1 MAETKKKAVKAKSE
15 QTEATVGA
23 TSRGL
28 RKTQDGI
35 VVSSKMDKTVVVS
48 VVRQV
53 RHSTYGKFVRRTKK
67 FYAHD
72 ESNQC
77 GIGDRVRIVETR
89 PLSKLK
95 RWKLE
100 SVLKKAE

>member
-15 QTEATVGA
+15 QTEAAKETG
-23 TSRGL
+23 TRGL

-35 VVSSKMDKTVVVS
+35 VVSSKMDKTIVVS